1 MIASV
6 VINVAIQT
14 AQAVAG
20 NVANTVLSAAQSGES
35 RELRCH
41 AARRALC
48 TCFTGDR
55 ASTPAMQCPL
65 PCCTKPAQMATHM
78 QHTHMQ
84 TAGPSDFCLLLPD
97 ACATVTVLNTA
108 ASVEPAPVSY
118 TPPLVDGSPPL
129 PVDSGSPSPPPDSGP
144 PPPPADSGSP
154 PPPVDSGSP
163 SPPPDSGPP
172 PPPAD
177 SGSPSPP
184 VDSGSPPP
192 PVDSGSPRTPATLP
206 LLTWLRG
213 VWKGTVDPRDTRPR
227 IGNVTI
233 QPTDP
238 VALLA
243 MVTKI
248 GAEATGEPHDQMSGC
263 LGAHQQ
269 AL

>member
-154 PPPVDSGSP
+154 
-163 SPPPDSGPP
+163 
-172 PPPAD
+172 
-177 SGSPSPP
+177 SPP